1 MSQYQ
6 HQPVV
11 LPHTIIFSEN
21 FPDWRLV
28 EVMWRQ
34 SSETNLKTDVVF
46 FLIEMD
52 KIQTVPLDYL
62 AIDFFILKLAS
73 GEKLNNIE

>member
-21 FPDWRLV
+21 FSRLTACRSYV
-28 EVMWRQ
+28 TSDFRDKFKNGC
-34 SSETNLKTDVVF
+34 SFL

-62 AIDFFILKLAS
+62 AIDFLF
-73 GEKLNNIE
+73 